1 MHIYSPRLS
10 QGKLKHKKERGHYV
24 HLDQTNLVNKG
35 FIALT
40 TFSCGTREIPSGQ
53 DGPINSFTRICSFI
67 RLSLF
72 CCLIKL
78 YTTFIE
84 VYIGIALFFKWLFCH
99 IATTEVIN
107 KTGKEIKNELR
118 ESLNELS
125 ADKKDRVVM
134 VYFMGYT
141 RKVRLCY
148 FQVNKLNLTLIKMV
162 AVVNFAKAG
171 ISSRFFVGLDSSS
184 ARFSNMRGVEA
195 LLVVSYNFR
204 KHRIS
209 I

>member
-1 MHIYSPRLS
+1 M
-10 QGKLKHKKERGHYV
+10 
-24 HLDQTNLVNKG
+24 
-35 FIALT
+35 
-40 TFSCGTREIPSGQ
+40 
-53 DGPINSFTRICSFI
+53 
-67 RLSLF
+67 SLF

-162 AVVNFAKAG
+162 AVVNFAKARQG
-171 ISSRFFVGLDSSS
+171 RNQLPFFCWIG
-184 ARFSNMRGVEA
+184 
-195 LLVVSYNFR
+195 
-204 KHRIS
+204 
-209 I
+209 

>member
-1 MHIYSPRLS
+1 M
-10 QGKLKHKKERGHYV
+10 
-24 HLDQTNLVNKG
+24 
-35 FIALT
+35 
-40 TFSCGTREIPSGQ
+40 
-53 DGPINSFTRICSFI
+53 
-67 RLSLF
+67 SLF

-148 FQVNKLNLTLIKMV
+148 FQVNKLTLTLIKMV
-162 AVVNFAKAG
+162 PVVNFAKTG

-204 KHRIS
+204 KHRTS

>member
-1 MHIYSPRLS
+1 M
-10 QGKLKHKKERGHYV
+10 
-24 HLDQTNLVNKG
+24 
-35 FIALT
+35 
-40 TFSCGTREIPSGQ
+40 
-53 DGPINSFTRICSFI
+53 
-67 RLSLF
+67 
-72 CCLIKL
+72 
-78 YTTFIE
+78 
-84 VYIGIALFFKWLFCH
+84 FFKWLFCH
-99 IATTEVIN
+99 FATTEVIN

-148 FQVNKLNLTLIKMV
+148 FQVNKLTLTLIKMV
-162 AVVNFAKAG
+162 AVVNFAEAG
-171 ISSRFFVGLDSSS
+171 ISSRFFVGLDGSS
-184 ARFSNMRGVEA
+184 ARFSNMRSVEA

-204 KHRIS
+204 KHRTS